1 MSNAENIA
9 GLCSMNIS
17 VIICTHNPRPDF
29 LRRTLDSLKGQTL
42 PLERWELLLIDNASK
57 ERLADTW
64 DLSWHPNGRHVREE
78 QLGLT
83 PARMRGIA
91 ESLSQLLVFVDDD
104 NVLAPDYLERVLQI
118 AEKHPNLGVFG
129 AGVLEP
135 EFEAQPSP
143 KVVPFLPRLALRTVD
158 SARWSSNITDDGI
171 FPWGAGLAATRSVAL
186 HCTEILNRFKISSI
200 LDRHGTQLFS
210 GGDDVFSWA
219 AVGIGREFGIFPE
232 LKIRHLMP
240 AGRVRPDYILR
251 LLHDSAFS
259 CSVRV
264 FLLFGT
270 KPNAIGPL
278 SVVPVLVKVR
288 NGIFSMRCA
297 WAERRGVA
305 QAARFL
311 AREKLSS
318 LGMCGIQDSKAET

>member
-1 MSNAENIA
+1 MPK
-9 GLCSMNIS
+9 IS

-29 LRRTLDSLKGQTL
+29 LRRTLDSLKKQTL
-42 PLERWELLLIDNASK
+42 PPEQWELLLIDNASK

-91 ESLSQLLVFVDDD
+91 ESLAPLLVFVDDD
-104 NVLAPDYLERVLQI
+104 NILAPDYLEQALKI
-118 AEKHPNLGVFG
+118 AEKYPNLGVFG

-135 EFEAQPSP
+135 EFEVQPCP

-158 SARWSSNITDDGI
+158 SARWSSNITDDAI
-171 FPWGAGLAATRSVAL
+171 FPWGAGLAATRRVAV
-186 HCTEILNRFKISSI
+186 HWTQILDRFKISSI
-200 LDRHGTQLFS
+200 LGRNGTRLFS
-210 GGDDVFSWA
+210 GEDDFFSWA
-219 AVGIGREFGIFPE
+219 AAGLGREFGIFPE

-259 CSVRV
+259 LSVRI

-270 KPNAIGPL
+270 KPNVIGPL
-278 SVVPVLVKVR
+278 SVVPVLAKVR
-288 NGIFSMRCA
+288 NGTFSMRCA

-318 LGMCGIQDSKAET
+318 LGMRGIQDSAAESRFIHGKN